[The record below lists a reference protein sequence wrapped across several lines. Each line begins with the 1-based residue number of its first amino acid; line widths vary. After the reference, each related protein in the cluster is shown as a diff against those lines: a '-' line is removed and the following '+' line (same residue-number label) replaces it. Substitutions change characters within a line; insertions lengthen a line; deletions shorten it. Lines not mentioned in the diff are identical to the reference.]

1 MRVLIKNEEMSRIG
15 SFYESKN
22 SQKKF
27 TVFVSNESE
36 PMLLFLVN
44 NKNQEKVVYLRYE
57 KLCLTYLNIQENQ
70 VFTKNE
76 VKAVKNFFKSRY
88 KYSQIF
94 KMGELKFDVKT
105 YWHYVVYKWSLESCF
120 ENDNLHLQS
129 DKSCFIKFPKLKI
142 QLKNLR
148 SKYEQKLQDTS
159 F

>member
-27 TVFVSNESE
+27 TVFESNESE
-36 PMLLFLVN
+36 PTLLFLVN
-44 NKNQEKVVYLRYE
+44 SKNQEKLVYLKYE
-57 KLCLTYLNIQENQ
+57 KLRLIYLNIQGNQ
-70 VFTKNE
+70 FFTKNE
-76 VKAVKNFFKSRY
+76 VKAVKKFFKSRY

-129 DKSCFIKFPKLKI
+129 DKSCFIKFPRPKI
-142 QLKNLR
+142 QLK
-148 SKYEQKLQDTS
+148 KFKEQV
-159 F
+159 

>member
-1 MRVLIKNEEMSRIG
+1 MRVLIKNEDMSRIG
-15 SFYESKN
+15 SFYENKT

-36 PMLLFLVN
+36 PILLFLIKI
-44 NKNQEKVVYLRYE
+44 KNQEKVVYLKYE
-57 KLCLTYLNIQENQ
+57 KLRLTYLNIQGNQ

-76 VKAVKNFFKSRY
+76 VKAVKKFFKSKY

-129 DKSCFIKFPKLKI
+129 DKSYFIKFPRLKI
-142 QLKNLR
+142 QLK
-148 SKYEQKLQDTS
+148 KFKEKI
-159 F
+159 

>member
-15 SFYESKN
+15 SFYENKN

-36 PMLLFLVN
+36 QILLFLIN
-44 NKNQEKVVYLRYE
+44 IKNQEKVVYLKYE
-57 KLCLTYLNIQENQ
+57 KLHLTYLNIQGNQ
-70 VFTKNE
+70 VFTKKE
-76 VKAVKNFFKSRY
+76 VKAVKKFFKSKY

-94 KMGELKFDVKT
+94 KIGELKFDVKT

-129 DKSCFIKFPKLKI
+129 DKSYFIKFPRLKI
-142 QLKNLR
+142 QLK
-148 SKYEQKLQDTS
+148 KFKEKI
-159 F
+159 

>member
-27 TVFVSNESE
+27 MVFVSNESE
-36 PMLLFLVN
+36 PILLFLVN
-44 NKNQEKVVYLRYE
+44 SKNQEKSVYLKYE
-57 KLCLTYLNIQENQ
+57 KLRLTYLNIQGNQ
-70 VFTKNE
+70 
-76 VKAVKNFFKSRY
+76 VKAVKKFFKSRY

-105 YWHYVVYKWSLESCF
+105 YWHYVIYKWSLESCF
-120 ENDNLHLQS
+120 ENDNLNLQS
-129 DKSCFIKFPKLKI
+129 DKSYFIKFPKLKI